1 MAGALLA
8 LGWIV
13 LVLLVPLG
21 AIIWLALA
29 VNIHIILA
37 LIPLLLFTRWWWKAV
52 KSFASEPSEYEVVQN
67 GNEIVATLNESVA
80 LKDKGSGR

>member
-1 MAGALLA
+1 MVGALFA

-21 AIIWLALA
+21 VIVWLTLS

-37 LIPLLLFTRWWWKAV
+37 LIPLFLFTRWWWKVV
-52 KSFASEPSEYEVVQN
+52 KYLTFEPSEYEVTRKGN
-67 GNEIVATLNESVA
+67 GIVAVLNEDVA
-80 LKDKGSGR
+80 LKDKGVGR